1 LHFCGSFVEPWNRLQ
16 RLRSAIL
23 ALQLPT
29 DMVRE
34 DQMSFRNALFAC
46 VCLTAFVPV
55 ASAEEAIK
63 VKASD
68 KAACMPDAIR
78 LCRDAIP
85 NVRNVLTCFSQNREK
100 ISARCTTVLAGYGF

>member
-1 LHFCGSFVEPWNRLQ
+1 
-16 RLRSAIL
+16 
-23 ALQLPT
+23 
-29 DMVRE
+29 
-34 DQMSFRNALFAC
+34 MSFRNALFAC
-46 VCLTAFVPV
+46 VCLTTFVPV
-55 ASAEEAIK
+55 VAASAEEAIK